1 MAAKVGLGD
10 PVYRAAVAEHR
21 RTLPP
26 SESGRYCVVVDDGDG
41 ELLAVYGPFGVEKAL
56 DAAGSLTSDHAEKVE
71 AFELAFRIAPWVD
84 ETPA

>member
-10 PVYRAAVAEHR
+10 PVYRAAVAVLR
-21 RTLPP
+21 KTLPP

-41 ELLAVYGPFGVEKAL
+41 ELLAVYGPFGAQTAV
-56 DAAGSLTSDHAEKVE
+56 DAAGSLTSDHAEM
-71 AFELAFRIAPWVD
+71 ELGFRVVPWVD